1 MCFRVNCVELLKA
14 LLAEHLRTAVSG
26 VLFLTLNMLYD
37 HSLRLAVFGVLLLT
51 LNMLYDHALRLECG
65 DRFLKYI
72 QKPTA
77 LLQRLGFVKES
88 YLEKKFLTSQVWACA
103 DSYLFINPCNL
114 LTDFDLG
121 KIILKN
127 KYKNTLNFYNMLT

>member
-1 MCFRVNCVELLKA
+1 MCFRVNCVKFLKA

-26 VLFLTLNMLYD
+26 VL
-37 HSLRLAVFGVLLLT
+37 LLT
-51 LNMLYDHALRLECG
+51 LNMLYGHALRLECEG
-65 DRFLKYI
+65 RFLKYI

-127 KYKNTLNFYNMLT
+127 KYKNTLNFHNMLT